1 MPEISTRPVSYGPV
15 FNPRMPFVRFLEG
28 DGTDVPGSTPG
39 TPVVTPPV
47 APAFAPPASQE
58 DLDRIIGDRLA
69 RERTKFADYQD
80 LKAKAERFDAL
91 EEQNKTEL
99 QKALD
104 RAAAAEALAADA
116 SVKVLRSDVAS
127 AKGVPV
133 DLLSGSTKE
142 ELEAAADKLL
152 AFRGEVAPGPKPP
165 YVPAVTPGQGG
176 KPQKSVSAGAE
187 MFAESRKK

>member
-1 MPEISTRPVSYGPV
+1 MPEPVIP
-15 FNPRMPFVRFLEG
+15 
-28 DGTDVPGSTPG
+28 
-39 TPVVTPPV
+39 PVVVEPVEPP
-47 APAFAPPASQE
+47 AATTFTPPASQE
-58 DLDRIIGDRLA
+58 ELDRIIGQRLA
-69 RERTKFADYQD
+69 RAEAKYVGFDD
-80 LKAKAERFDAL
+80 IKAKAEQYDAL

-116 SVKVLRSDVAS
+116 SAKALRSEVAA
-127 AKGVPV
+127 AKNVPL
-133 DLLSGSTKE
+133 DLLSGATKE

-152 AFRGEVAPGPKPP
+152 AFRGEQAPGPKSP

-176 KPQKSVSAGAE
+176 KAPKSVSAGAE